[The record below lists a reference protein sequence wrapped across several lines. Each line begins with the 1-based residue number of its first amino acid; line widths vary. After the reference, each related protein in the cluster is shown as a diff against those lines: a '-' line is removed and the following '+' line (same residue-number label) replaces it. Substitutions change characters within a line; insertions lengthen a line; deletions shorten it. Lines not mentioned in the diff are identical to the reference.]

1 MTYLIQMY
9 PSCRC
14 VSEARQLFDGVA
26 LSGNFQRMHIGDER
40 NGFSRNEHV
49 PVEPNQ
55 FVFDF
60 GGCASNGGMPYYIA
74 NGPYEDFDSH
84 FSDYG
89 GFQSFVHGVPASFNS
104 HDVNSRLHFQK
115 GTIPALLNTLGL
127 AREATGQVLF
137 IMKKLPQFC

>member
-1 MTYLIQMY
+1 MFQWSQISLCLTLEVVLQMGAFPTILQMVLTKILTLI
-9 PSCRC
+9 
-14 VSEARQLFDGVA
+14 
-26 LSGNFQRMHIGDER
+26 
-40 NGFSRNEHV
+40 
-49 PVEPNQ
+49 
-55 FVFDF
+55 
-60 GGCASNGGMPYYIA
+60 
-74 NGPYEDFDSH
+74 

>member
-1 MTYLIQMY
+1 M
-9 PSCRC
+9 
-14 VSEARQLFDGVA
+14 V
-26 LSGNFQRMHIGDER
+26 
-40 NGFSRNEHV
+40 FSRKECV
-49 PVEPNQ
+49 LVEPNR

-60 GGCASNGGMPYYIA
+60 GGCASNGSIPYYIA

-127 AREATGQVLF
+127 AREATGQRSLIKSCSGVIVLCQVQRNPF
-137 IMKKLPQFC
+137 FCILS